1 MDLAEAK
8 ARVIAEKNKVTGSLS
23 AIVGSRV
30 LMAILATFCIAF
42 AANLLYSPA
51 ELPRVGGLSLASA
64 GLPPNVDFGVVGEQA
79 GQAAAAA
86 DREGAQGFVQGFL
99 EARPQLIPI
108 LNWVG
113 LGLSF
118 VLLMVNMTIMTQRRR
133 VSRG

>member
-23 AIVGSRV
+23 AVVGSRV
-30 LMAILATFCIAF
+30 LMAVLATLVIAF

-51 ELPRVGGLSLASA
+51 ELPRVGGLSLAAA
-64 GLPPNVDFGVVGEQA
+64 GLPPSVDFGVVGEQA

-86 DREGAQGFVQGFL
+86 QREGARGFVENFL
-99 EARPQLIPI
+99 NERPQLIPI

-118 VLLMVNMTIMTQRRR
+118 ALLMVNMTVMTQRRR
-133 VSRG
+133 ISRG

>member
-23 AIVGSRV
+23 AVVGSRV
-30 LMAILATFCIAF
+30 LMAVLATLVIAF

-51 ELPRVGGLSLASA
+51 ELPRVGGLSLAAA
-64 GLPPNVDFGVVGEQA
+64 GLPPSVDFGVVGEQA

-86 DREGAQGFVQGFL
+86 QREGARGFVEEFL
-99 EARPQLIPI
+99 NERPQLIPI

-118 VLLMVNMTIMTQRRR
+118 ILLMVNMTVMTQRRR
-133 VSRG
+133 ISRG